1 MPIKIG
7 DSCWGT
13 QMPDPNASTNADL
26 AAEEQA
32 LKREE
37 FAARLEE
44 ARVKLKAASAPRWR
58 AADPLVLA
66 VVAGVLTLAGN
77 LFVAWYNAKET
88 RAQEESRALAS
99 LHQLKSKAE
108 DDLLL
113 EREKAKAS
121 LILQAVS
128 TNDADTARR
137 NMLFFLDGGLI
148 EDKDARIRAA
158 LDKYA
163 PVLPSASGQASAP
176 PTTPDAYESYF
187 WSANL
192 RSDKLAQIDTL
203 IDKLT
208 TAKTRLE
215 RVGQAVATPWYVVGA
230 LWIEETGGNFSVHL
244 HNGDPLTA
252 QTRNFPRNR
261 PPGWPPPPGVDA
273 WEYSATDAMR
283 VYKLNDLNAARV
295 GEILSRLEQANGIGY
310 QKRGIFSP
318 YLWSGT
324 DLYEKGKY
332 LPGHDFSADAVSQQI
347 GIAALFRRLQDRKLI
362 DFRNAGNAAV
372 ASGQNAQ

>member
-1 MPIKIG
+1 
-7 DSCWGT
+7 
-13 QMPDPNASTNADL
+13 MPDPNAPNDADL
-26 AAEEQA
+26 AAEERS
-32 LKREE
+32 LKRQE

-44 ARVKLKAASAPRWR
+44 ARVKLKGASASWWR

-77 LFVAWYNAKET
+77 LFVAWYNAKEA
-88 RAQEESRALAS
+88 RAQEEGRASAS
-99 LHQLKSKAE
+99 LQQQKSKAA
-108 DDLLL
+108 DDLAL
-113 EREKAKAS
+113 EREKAKAN

-148 EDKDARIRAA
+148 EDTNARIRTA

-163 PVLPSASGQASAP
+163 PVLPSASGQVSAP
-176 PTTPDAYESYF
+176 PTTPDAYENYF

-192 RSDKLAQIDTL
+192 RSDRLAQIDAL
-203 IDKLT
+203 VDKLT
-208 TAKTRLE
+208 AAKARLE

-230 LWIEETGGNFSVHL
+230 VWIEEAGGNFAVHL

-261 PPGWPPPPGVDA
+261 PPDWPPPAGVDP

-283 VYKLNDLNAARV
+283 VYKLNDLSTARI
-295 GEILSRLEQANGIGY
+295 GDILARLEQSNGIGY

-324 DLYEKGKY
+324 DLYEKGKF
-332 LPGHDFSADAVSQQI
+332 LPDHYFSPDVVSQQV

-362 DFRNAGNAAV
+362 DLRGAGTTNLTRPP
-372 ASGQNAQ
+372 SPG